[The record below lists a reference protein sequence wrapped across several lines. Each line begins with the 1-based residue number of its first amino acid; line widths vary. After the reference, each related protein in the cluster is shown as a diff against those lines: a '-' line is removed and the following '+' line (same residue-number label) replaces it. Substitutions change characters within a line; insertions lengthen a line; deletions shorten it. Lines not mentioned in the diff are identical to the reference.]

1 MVKNN
6 KDIKKSSI
14 INSNFNNDIS
24 NRVNPLKLKI
34 NPIKEKKLKSIKKS
48 LNVIKIDKNDK
59 SHTDN
64 ELNSLDFSEA
74 LKYDQRNFIQY
85 YISLLKYKNL
95 LIYTFIECNDYNS
108 QMIKIYCFYF
118 SFAMNYSVSAIFY
131 SDETMHKIYVD
142 SGYFDI
148 IYQLPQM
155 LYSSVI
161 SFFLGFL
168 IDFLSSYEDDILN
181 IKRYLKEKNISKKII
196 KKVYNCIT
204 IKIIFFFII
213 SYLLSICFWIYL
225 GCFCAVYKNTQIHL
239 LKEVLFSFL
248 ISIISP
254 FLYYLLPAIFRIV
267 SFKYN
272 IIILYKLSKFFQFF

>member
-1 MVKNN
+1 M
-6 KDIKKSSI
+6 
-14 INSNFNNDIS
+14 
-24 NRVNPLKLKI
+24 
-34 NPIKEKKLKSIKKS
+34 
-48 LNVIKIDKNDK
+48 
-59 SHTDN
+59 
-64 ELNSLDFSEA
+64 DFSEA

-108 QMIKIYCFYF
+108 QMIKIYCFIF

-181 IKRYLKEKNISKKII
+181 IKRYFKEKNISKNII